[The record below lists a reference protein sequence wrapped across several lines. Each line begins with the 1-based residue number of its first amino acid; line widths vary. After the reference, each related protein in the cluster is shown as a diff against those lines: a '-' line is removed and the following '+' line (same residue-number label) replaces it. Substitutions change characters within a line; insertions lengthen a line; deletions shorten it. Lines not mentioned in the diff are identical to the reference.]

1 MERLDYAILF
11 ATKAHDGQRR
21 KTDNVDM
28 IFHPFTVGMILQRA
42 GMNEDTVIAG
52 ILHDVVEDTKY
63 TINDI
68 EKIFVELLGT
78 PKSGKTTLLKNLRG
92 LFNNNE
98 LEIFTRRE
106 TAEYNPVEKESKQ
119 YDLWMVLELFRNLSE
134 DISNKQGR
142 IVVYDRGIIDRLTW
156 LENAVESGEISREDL
171 SRISG
176 LYNLESIRKEYK
188 PITLGF
194 LTSPELTVKRK
205 GSEGR
210 YVNLRTLGAYN
221 KILLRSQDRISG
233 LSSSYSLT
241 STDNYEGRLEDF
253 ILDMSSDLTGKIAKQ
268 LEVKKEEQVKSCISH
283 ENNGEER

>member
-1 MERLDYAILF
+1 
-11 ATKAHDGQRR
+11 
-21 KTDNVDM
+21 
-28 IFHPFTVGMILQRA
+28 
-42 GMNEDTVIAG
+42 
-52 ILHDVVEDTKY
+52 
-63 TINDI
+63 
-68 EKIFVELLGT
+68 
-78 PKSGKTTLLKNLRG
+78 
-92 LFNNNE
+92 
-98 LEIFTRRE
+98 
-106 TAEYNPVEKESKQ
+106 
-119 YDLWMVLELFRNLSE
+119 MVLELFRNLSE

-176 LYNLESIRKEYK
+176 LYNLESIRKGYK

-194 LTSPELTVKRK
+194 LTSPELSVKRK

-283 ENNGEER
+283 EDNGEER